1 MHFWEPPYALYYG
14 RVGNN
19 TVAWIVGVVR
29 DSPSINPPSLALMEE
44 RLYNA
49 LNMEA
54 IWILIR

>member
-1 MHFWEPPYALYYG
+1 MHFLEPPYALYYDH
-14 RVGNN
+14 VENN
-19 TVAWIVGVVR
+19 KVAWIAGVVC